1 MTDDEIDAH
10 LDAVLRASGS
20 ALKHYSMHS
29 TRQAM
34 RAAMRAAVAAPQPS
48 AKVNAMT
55 EITRF
60 SLDMDGSMDPDENGR
75 WVFYDDFVT
84 LTSEHA
90 PSERSHAAAIHGLR
104 AAVDGLMAA
113 NAEIQGLC
121 AKLERAE
128 RSEGW
133 RDHVEQRIRSWKQS
147 TMSRSGDHL
156 ALDDFMG
163 AADIDDLVDFVCDEW
178 AEPTSAPAA
187 ETAPFP
193 ARRAVEREIERTE
206 NPSGLHLNDG
216 QERVAL
222 PAGTLRYMLALI
234 DRNALDVARARA
246 EVVFPA
252 AKRAQIARA
261 FADYE
266 GPEYSG
272 KYPTAKGTPE
282 PAPPPAPVVK
292 PVPGCLD
299 CERAVCDVCAPQSR
313 RGALAFRPAAKEQS
327 ND

>member
-90 PSERSHAAAIHGLR
+90 SSERSHAAAIHGLR

-113 NAEIQGLC
+113 NAEIQGLR
-121 AKLERAE
+121 AKLEQA
-128 RSEGW
+128 
-133 RDHVEQRIRSWKQS
+133 
-147 TMSRSGDHL
+147 
-156 ALDDFMG
+156 
-163 AADIDDLVDFVCDEW
+163 
-178 AEPTSAPAA
+178 
-187 ETAPFP
+187 
-193 ARRAVEREIERTE
+193 
-206 NPSGLHLNDG
+206 
-216 QERVAL
+216 
-222 PAGTLRYMLALI
+222 
-234 DRNALDVARARA
+234 
-246 EVVFPA
+246 
-252 AKRAQIARA
+252 
-261 FADYE
+261 
-266 GPEYSG
+266 
-272 KYPTAKGTPE
+272 
-282 PAPPPAPVVK
+282 
-292 PVPGCLD
+292 
-299 CERAVCDVCAPQSR
+299 ERAVVEKLAAMGGELPPSTKHVTSWDGDSCNWVPIYAYTAGQLRTERAKGVAAGMAQDRRWIPVAERLPTPDDEEVQVASSGGVTVGRYDGEWRTANYTYAITGVTHWQPLAPAPDQ
-313 RGALAFRPAAKEQS
+313 GQTP
-327 ND
+327 